1 MKFFIELLRMIKLS
15 KEKLNKFKNL
25 NGYTNKD
32 IAELTGLQV
41 CTVDRVFSGANNN
54 PTLETL
60 KALSE
65 LFKCSVDDFI
75 DYDDN
80 QIVEPYL
87 LDKDSAEIATTITS
101 NSKIKTLYEIA
112 KKLSP
117 DDLNFVIDFAKR
129 LTNK

>member
-1 MKFFIELLRMIKLS
+1 MIKLS

-25 NGYTNKD
+25 NGYTNKQV
-32 IAELTGLQV
+32 AELTGLQV
-41 CTVDRVFSGANNN
+41 GTVDRVFSGANGN

>member
-1 MKFFIELLRMIKLS
+1 MIKLS

-25 NGYTNKD
+25 NGLTNKQV
-32 IAELTGLQV
+32 AELTGLQV
-41 CTVDRVFSGANNN
+41 GTVDRVFSGANGN

-75 DYDDN
+75 DYGDN